1 MSEQDFV
8 AKVKYIIASKYD
20 INPNE
25 IYAVWL
31 CKTLQNNKGLFS
43 TDIEDGKYY
52 EGITKVFS
60 LRILKMA
67 NIMKP
72 LTMETKTNCIS
83 IHIPILRMNALQTSL
98 N

>member
-8 AKVKYIIASKYD
+8 ARVKYIIASKYD
-20 INPNE
+20 VDSNE

-52 EGITKVFS
+52 EATYNGDKDELYLDTYVKSKNECIMDFF
-60 LRILKMA
+60 KM
-67 NIMKP
+67 
-72 LTMETKTNCIS
+72 TY
-83 IHIPILRMNALQTSL
+83 
-98 N
+98 

>member
-8 AKVKYIIASKYD
+8 ARVKHIIASKYVVHD
-20 INPNE
+20 VTPND

-52 EGITKVFS
+52 EATYNGDKDELYLDTYTHSKNECITDFS
-60 LRILKMA
+60 KLA
-67 NIMKP
+67 F
-72 LTMETKTNCIS
+72 
-83 IHIPILRMNALQTSL
+83 
-98 N
+98 